1 MYFLFTEM
9 KLSPKVG
16 IGLKRL
22 GNQNLI
28 ASDSFKKL
36 VEISPDIILKNHG
49 SHKTDLKELC
59 TSKSDIV
66 KECFAALLILL
77 VEAASHD
84 LDDKSFRS
92 VVESYNFNPDR
103 LKLLT
108 DVYEKRK
115 KDLRSVLF
123 RLQHSIPQI
132 IDVSWR
138 LDFCIKSS
146 TCSDNFPIFFIQL
159 IGEAATDNTS
169 GGIIIKKYNFLCSL
183 EELEELVS
191 GLKDATRHIESLAG
205 IK

>member
-1 MYFLFTEM
+1 M

-28 ASDSFKKL
+28 SSDSFKVL
-36 VEISPDIILKNHG
+36 VDISPDFILKNRG
-49 SHKTDLKELC
+49 SHNADLKQLC

-77 VEAASHD
+77 VESASHD
-84 LDDKSFRS
+84 LDEKSFRS
-92 VVESYNFNPDR
+92 VVESYNFNPER
-103 LKLLT
+103 LRLLT

-115 KDLRSVLF
+115 GDLRSVLF

-146 TCSDNFPIFFIQL
+146 SCSDSFPIFFIQL
-159 IGEAATDNTS
+159 VGEAATDNTS
-169 GGIIIKKYNFLCSL
+169 GGIILKKYNFLCTL

-191 GLKDATRHIESLAG
+191 ALKDATRHIEYLAG